1 MGLFSKLAKATRQGI
16 PGRDSGGGMG
26 SAMAR
31 PVAPRPTL
39 IQGGPAYFTPEGYVP
54 PVQPEQSFMPTDVM
68 RDPIADMFA
77 AQPPQVRGPSLPK
90 MPPPDI
96 PPMPPIM
103 CFVAGTKIDM
113 ADGTKKV
120 IENIMVG
127 DEVMALNNTTDKV
140 SYVHDIPEDDRQLW
154 TINDRITATDAHA
167 FLTEDGWKSNNP
179 DSSNLV
185 YGDYNIKVTKLT
197 KGDKLITNE
206 GVEEVTDL
214 KNEEAFTKVYNF
226 STDATH
232 TYMVDGVVSHN
243 KMPPRP
249 PLIEREEPPIMVDK
263 PPVVE
268 EPPITIEDID
278 EIRRGRGG
286 PRGMG
291 GPQIQRAIGMGGDMM
306 PPILDR
312 NMIDYGYGPGIMP
325 PTPDIFLDD
334 METRPMPFT
343 DNPFKDRVS
352 DMVPVRK
359 PFVQELRPPMGDQM
373 SIDRLPALPG
383 KDMMPIRLPEP
394 MPMLPEPMPMPMR
407 PRMPMP
413 GPIETPLPSSPMP
426 MAPINL
432 PRLELPQTNRIDR
445 QIPMMPRMRGRGR

>member
-214 KNEEAFTKVYNF
+214 KNEEA
-226 STDATH
+226 
-232 TYMVDGVVSHN
+232 
-243 KMPPRP
+243 
-249 PLIEREEPPIMVDK
+249 
-263 PPVVE
+263 
-268 EPPITIEDID
+268 
-278 EIRRGRGG
+278 GRSKG
-286 PRGMG
+286 
-291 GPQIQRAIGMGGDMM
+291 RAS
-306 PPILDR
+306 
-312 NMIDYGYGPGIMP
+312 
-325 PTPDIFLDD
+325 
-334 METRPMPFT
+334 E
-343 DNPFKDRVS
+343 K
-352 DMVPVRK
+352 
-359 PFVQELRPPMGDQM
+359 
-373 SIDRLPALPG
+373 
-383 KDMMPIRLPEP
+383 
-394 MPMLPEPMPMPMR
+394 
-407 PRMPMP
+407 
-413 GPIETPLPSSPMP
+413 
-426 MAPINL
+426 
-432 PRLELPQTNRIDR
+432 
-445 QIPMMPRMRGRGR
+445 